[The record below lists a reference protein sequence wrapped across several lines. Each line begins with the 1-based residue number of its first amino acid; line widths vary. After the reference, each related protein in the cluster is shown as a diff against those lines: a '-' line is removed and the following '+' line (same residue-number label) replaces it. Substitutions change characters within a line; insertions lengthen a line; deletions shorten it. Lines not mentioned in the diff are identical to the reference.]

1 MPDTMFSRFFDTHG
15 VILPMLVP
23 FVGAI
28 LALAV
33 RRPIVQRSIVIG
45 ALLVLIAIAAR
56 FVFLTDGDALPLYR
70 LGDWPVPIAIVFVV
84 DRFAS
89 ALLLLTAVVGL
100 GSALYA
106 TGGLDR
112 EAPFFHPLFLLQ
124 VAGLNGAFLAGDL
137 FNLFVFFEL
146 LLIASYGLL
155 IYGST
160 MPRLR
165 SGVHYVV
172 LNLVGSAMFLIAIGT
187 LYGATGTLN
196 MADMAARIATLP
208 ASDAGLVRAGGLLLL
223 VVFGLKA
230 ALMPLG
236 FWLPEA
242 YSATS
247 VPVASLFA
255 LMTKVGIYAI
265 VRVGTLFFGAQGGV
279 GAGVYDA
286 WLLPAAIATM
296 AVGSLAAWS
305 AASPRRLT
313 ASLLLVSIGT
323 MVAGLALPGTPAMAG
338 ALYYLMHSTLA
349 AAAMFL
355 LAEESF
361 RVRRRPPALVTV
373 WLFITVLA
381 LAGLP
386 PLPGFIGKALI
397 LMAALDQ
404 PNTGWV
410 WTLILA
416 SSAVAVTALGRVIT
430 VARAGHRI
438 AADQPQEISPWRV
451 QHAPAV
457 MLGAILLLTLFAGP
471 ATAFAERTAQQ
482 LRTPDQYIRAVLDA
496 PGGR

>member
-1 MPDTMFSRFFDTHG
+1 MPDAMQTFLDTHG
-15 VILPMLVP
+15 VLLPVLLP
-23 FVGAI
+23 FAAAI
-28 LALAV
+28 VVIALRHPTAQRIVLITTMLALIAV
-33 RRPIVQRSIVIG
+33 AWRF
-45 ALLVLIAIAAR
+45 LV
-56 FVFLTDGDALPLYR
+56 VTDGDVLPLYR
-70 LGDWPVPIAIVFVV
+70 LGDWPMPVAIVLVV
-84 DRFAS
+84 DRLS
-89 ALLLLTAVVGL
+89 SVLLLLTGVVGL
-100 GSALYA
+100 GSAVYA
-106 TGGLDR
+106 TGGHDR

-124 VAGLNGAFLAGDL
+124 VAGLNGAFMAGDL

-155 IYGST
+155 VYGSS

-196 MADMAARIATLP
+196 MADMAERIATLP
-208 ASDAGLVRAGGLLLL
+208 AADAGLVRAGGLLLL
-223 VVFGLKA
+223 VVFALKA
-230 ALMPLG
+230 ALVPLG

-255 LMTKVGIYAI
+255 LMTKVGVYAI
-265 VRVGTLFFGAQGGV
+265 VRVGTLFFGP
-279 GAGVYDA
+279 GAGIGAGTFDG
-286 WLLPAAIATM
+286 WLLPAALTTM

-313 ASLLLVSIGT
+313 ASLLVVSIGT
-323 MVAGLALPGTPAMAG
+323 MVAGLALPGVPALAG
-338 ALYYLMHSTLA
+338 SLYYLAHSTLA

-373 WLFITVLA
+373 WLFLTVLA

-397 LMAALDQ
+397 LEAALD
-404 PNTGWV
+404 TGGSGWI
-410 WTLILA
+410 WTLVLV

-430 VARAGHRI
+430 VARAGHRV
-438 AADQPQEISPWRV
+438 AAGQPQEESPWRV

-457 MLGAILLLTLFAGP
+457 MLTAIVLLTIFAGP
-471 ATAFAERTAQQ
+471 ATAYAERTATQ
-482 LRTPDQYIRAVLDA
+482 LLTPQRYIRAVLDA

>member
-1 MPDTMFSRFFDTHG
+1 MPDVNHA
-15 VILPMLVP
+15 VILPVLLP

-28 LALAV
+28 FALALRNTTAQ
-33 RRPIVQRSIVIG
+33 RIVVLG
-45 ALLVLIAIAAR
+45 TMLLLIALAWQ
-56 FVFLTDGDALPLYR
+56 FVVEADGGGYPLYR
-70 LGDWPVPIAIVFVV
+70 LGDWPMPVAIVLVI
-84 DRFAS
+84 DRLSA

-106 TGGLDR
+106 TGGIDR
-112 EAPFFHPLFLLQ
+112 DAPFFHPLFLLQ
-124 VAGLNGAFLAGDL
+124 VAGLNGAFMAGDL

-155 IYGST
+155 VYGST

-172 LNLVGSAMFLIAIGT
+172 LNLVGSAMFLVAIGT
-187 LYGATGTLN
+187 LYGVAGTLN
-196 MADMAARIATLP
+196 MADMAERLALLP
-208 ASDAGLVRAGGLLLL
+208 STDAGLVRAGGMLLL
-223 VVFGLKA
+223 VVFALKA
-230 ALMPLG
+230 ALVPLG

-242 YSATS
+242 YGATS

-255 LMTKVGIYAI
+255 LMTKVGVYAI
-265 VRVGTLFFGAQGGV
+265 VRVGTLFFGDDGGV
-279 GAGVYDA
+279 GAGTYDA
-286 WLLPAAIATM
+286 WLLPAAITTM

-313 ASLLLVSIGT
+313 AALLMVSIGT
-323 MVAGLALPGTPAMAG
+323 MVAGLALPGTQAMAG
-338 ALYYLMHSTLA
+338 ALYYLAHSTLA

-361 RVRRRPPALVTV
+361 RIRRRPPALVMV
-373 WLFITVLA
+373 WLFIAVLA

-397 LMAALDQ
+397 LTAALDQ
-404 PNTGWV
+404 PGTAWV

-416 SSAVAVTALGRVIT
+416 SSAVAVSSLARVIA
-430 VARAGHRI
+430 VARAGQRMVPG
-438 AADQPQEISPWRV
+438 QLQELSPWRV
-451 QHAPAV
+451 QHAPAI
-457 MLGAILLLTLFAGP
+457 MLSGIVLLAVFAGP
-471 ATAFAERTAQQ
+471 ATAFAERTALQ
-482 LRTPDQYIRAVLDA
+482 LRTPSLYIRAVLDA